1 MGVGMEPSPELLW
14 FTRTRGTFTANL
26 LCGSRA
32 QWTMSKCYHGQHVQ
46 TRSCLTNIA
55 VQVQIK
61 PDVSPD
67 PSLLRPAFCQV
78 VVQSK
83 ANLPHLRRALTDVQE
98 LKQVGEIW
106 GKNLYYHQNLVVG
119 VTYFIRRC
127 PKKCYPLPS
136 LSFGWYPW
144 EVAGGTDFV
153 EQTLASLKPQTVS
166 TTLMLD
172 LHCYDG
178 WPALAVLQDT
188 CFSF

>member
-1 MGVGMEPSPELLW
+1 
-14 FTRTRGTFTANL
+14 
-26 LCGSRA
+26 
-32 QWTMSKCYHGQHVQ
+32 MSKCYQGPTCSNPKLLDKH
-46 TRSCLTNIA
+46 SCLGSNKTWCIPWSFPA
-55 VQVQIK
+55 LSCLLSGCGAKQSQFA
-61 PDVSPD
+61 SPG
-67 PSLLRPAFCQV
+67 A
-78 VVQSK
+78 
-83 ANLPHLRRALTDVQE
+83 RADRCPGVE
-98 LKQVGEIW
+98 AGGGEIW

-136 LSFGWYPW
+136 LLVGWFPW

-153 EQTLASLKPQTVS
+153 EQTLAWLKPQTVS

-172 LHCYDG
+172 LHCYNG

>member
-1 MGVGMEPSPELLW
+1 
-14 FTRTRGTFTANL
+14 
-26 LCGSRA
+26 
-32 QWTMSKCYHGQHVQ
+32 MSKCYQGPACSNPKLLDKH
-46 TRSCLTNIA
+46 SCLGSKKA
-55 VQVQIK
+55 WPFPAPSCLLSGCGAKQSQFA
-61 PDVSPD
+61 SPGA
-67 PSLLRPAFCQV
+67 R
-78 VVQSK
+78 
-83 ANLPHLRRALTDVQE
+83 TD
-98 LKQVGEIW
+98 
-106 GKNLYYHQNLVVG
+106 
-119 VTYFIRRC
+119 RC
-127 PKKCYPLPS
+127 PGVEAGGGNIYGERICIIIRILLLVILTSSEMSQEMLSVTLPS